1 MSVLRLVRHGQASFG
16 KRNYDALSKT
26 GHQQARILGEALA
39 HRGTAP
45 DLIISGEMRRHAETA
60 EGIVAGLGS
69 EVEVIVDPGW
79 DEFDFQHV
87 VEVHRPLYRSRTAMM
102 ADLVRQRK
110 PRDAFQRV
118 FEEATRKWVDGDG
131 DYHETFA
138 AFSARV
144 SGALANAATQ
154 GHRAVLVV
162 SSGGPIALAASELLV
177 ADGSLWATLNRV
189 AVNTAVT
196 KVISGSRGLTL
207 ASYNEHT
214 HLEHDRALITY
225 R

>member
-1 MSVLRLVRHGQASFG
+1 MSVLRLVRHAQASFG
-16 KRNYDALSKT
+16 KRDYDALSRT

-39 HRGTAP
+39 HRETVP

-60 EGIVAGLGS
+60 EGIVTGLGTS
-69 EVEVIVDPGW
+69 VAVIVDPGW

-87 VEVHRPLYRSRTAMM
+87 VEVHRPLYRSRTAMK
-102 ADLVRQRK
+102 ADLVRQGK
-110 PRDAFQRV
+110 PRAAFQRV
-118 FEEATRKWVDGDG
+118 FEEATRKWIHGDG
-131 DYHETFA
+131 EYHETFE

-144 SGALANAATQ
+144 SGALANAVTQ
-154 GHRAVLVV
+154 GHRSVLVV
-162 SSGGPIALAASELLV
+162 SSGGPIAVAASELLV
-177 ADGSLWATLNRV
+177 GDGSLWATLNRV

-196 KVISGSRGLTL
+196 KVISGGRGLTL

-214 HLEHDRALITY
+214 HLEHDRKLITY

>member
-1 MSVLRLVRHGQASFG
+1 MSLVRLVRHAQASFG
-16 KRNYDALSKT
+16 KRQYDALSKT
-26 GHQQARILGEALA
+26 GHRQARILGEALA
-39 HRGTAP
+39 QRGTVP
-45 DLIISGEMRRHAETA
+45 DLIIAGEMRRHSETV
-60 EGIVAGLGS
+60 EGILAGLGTQ
-69 EVEVIVDPGW
+69 VDVIGDPGW

-102 ADLVRQRK
+102 ADLVRSGK

-118 FEEATRKWVDGDG
+118 FEEATQKWVDGDG

-144 SGALANAATQ
+144 SGALTDALTQ
-154 GHRAVLVV
+154 GHRSVLVV
-162 SSGGPIALAASELLV
+162 SSGGPIAMAASELLV
-177 ADGSLWATLNRV
+177 GDSSLWATLNRV

-196 KVISGSRGLTL
+196 KVLSGSRGLTL
-207 ASYNEHT
+207 ASYNEHS
-214 HLEHDRALITY
+214 HLEHDRALVTY